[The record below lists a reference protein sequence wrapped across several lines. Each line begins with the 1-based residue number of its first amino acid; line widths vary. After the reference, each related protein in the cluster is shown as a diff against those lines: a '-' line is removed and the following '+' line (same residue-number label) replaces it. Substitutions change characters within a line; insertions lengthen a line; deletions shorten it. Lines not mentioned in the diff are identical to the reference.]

1 MRLVVAPLALAEL
14 HDAAAFYTLKA
25 NVELGLAFVAEFE
38 RAANLVLANPLLGP
52 VFRGNRRRYNPP
64 SVPIQHHLSGCGRGA
79 SNPVHRTSQA
89 TPELLSAPEVS
100 HQHHFDEE

>member
-1 MRLVVAPLALAEL
+1 MRLVVARLALAEL

-52 VFRGNRRRYNPP
+52 VFRGNRRRYILRRFPYSIIYQVAAGELRILSIAHHRRRP
-64 SVPIQHHLSGCGRGA
+64 SY
-79 SNPVHRTSQA
+79 
-89 TPELLSAPEVS
+89 
-100 HQHHFDEE
+100 